1 MMLVIMLMTLML
13 INKFLESCH
22 FWPVH
27 VSFVSKFADHQIQT
41 YIYTSFCL
49 PEIEHRFSVIMRCIV
64 ISQPAT
70 IAPFSQ
76 KKTLVSLLYY
86 QRCSF
91 SKCSQW
97 RESRCSPEYPPFCN
111 FSVSFV
117 ILDSLLFCVVSTVQW
132 CGASSI
138 CDGIIEDNQNKNCYS
153 NSKLDEMRQ
162 LSRGGRLTSMFW
174 FFSTTWSQ
182 QQAW

>member
-1 MMLVIMLMTLML
+1 MLTLIFNYKQTIKKTPERYKQPRKEIRNNVVAFSVLVWDWPAAGREKKANIVYKDDNDGDDMVLVIMLMTLML

-86 QRCSF
+86 
-91 SKCSQW
+91 
-97 RESRCSPEYPPFCN
+97 
-111 FSVSFV
+111 
-117 ILDSLLFCVVSTVQW
+117 
-132 CGASSI
+132 
-138 CDGIIEDNQNKNCYS
+138 
-153 NSKLDEMRQ
+153 
-162 LSRGGRLTSMFW
+162 
-174 FFSTTWSQ
+174 
-182 QQAW
+182 